1 MALLYCSDHRRFPY
15 RCAYHW
21 SDNQEIPCRQKPCSI
36 WARRTEDNGSRH
48 IPLQPGISQVPVLF
62 GSILLKG
69 RYKRSDPWRGAKR
82 FFMFWSCL
90 PLANVGILICCFC
103 AGDRNFNLLA
113 DNEYNERLMKA
124 YFMGGGAQ
132 QAGLNS
138 EEDVVRMIKELRQ
151 ESVVK

>member
-1 MALLYCSDHRRFPY
+1 M
-15 RCAYHW
+15 
-21 SDNQEIPCRQKPCSI
+21 
-36 WARRTEDNGSRH
+36 
-48 IPLQPGISQVPVLF
+48 
-62 GSILLKG
+62 
-69 RYKRSDPWRGAKR
+69 
-82 FFMFWSCL
+82 
-90 PLANVGILICCFC
+90 
-103 AGDRNFNLLA
+103 LA